1 MRIDHVLIA
10 TADLD
15 AEAARI
21 SSELGWAVKGGGRHE
36 GHGTHNRIVPLG
48 GGYLELIAVA
58 DPDEAAGSPFGRA
71 VQARVAAGGGLL
83 AWAVLVDDINAVAV
97 RLGTELV
104 AVTRQGLSASITGVE
119 EAMADSSLPFFIA
132 RDHGIADP
140 GATAGLGGIELVE
153 VAGDGERIH
162 DWLGSTELPVA
173 IVDGPPGLRAFS
185 AGGRR
190 VSG

>member
-1 MRIDHVLIA
+1 MRIDHVLLA

-15 AEAARI
+15 EEADRV
-21 SSELGWAVKGGGRHE
+21 SSEFGWEVSGGGRHE

-58 DPDEAAGSPFGRA
+58 DADEAAGSPFGRA
-71 VQARVAAGGGLL
+71 VQARVAEGGGLL
-83 AWAVLVDDINAVAV
+83 AWCVLVDDVEAVAA

-104 AVTRQGLSASITGVE
+104 TVTRQGLSASITGVE
-119 EAMADSSLPFFIA
+119 EAMANSSLPFFIA

-140 GATAGLGGIELVE
+140 GVNTELDGIELVE
-153 VAGDGERIH
+153 VAGDQRRLE
-162 DWLGSTELPVA
+162 DWLGGESLPVQVVEGA
-173 IVDGPPGLRAFS
+173 PGLRAFR

-190 VSG
+190 LS

>member
-1 MRIDHVLIA
+1 MRIDHVLLA

-15 AEAARI
+15 GQAARI
-21 SSELGWAVKGGGRHE
+21 SSEFGWAVEGGGRHE
-36 GHGTHNRIVPLG
+36 GHGTRNRIVPLG

-58 DPDEAAGSPFGRA
+58 DADEAAGSPFGRA
-71 VQARVAAGGGLL
+71 VQARVAEGGGLL
-83 AWAVLVDDINAVAV
+83 AWCVLVDDIEAVAA

-104 AVTRQGLSASITGVE
+104 TVTRQGLSASITGVE
-119 EAMADSSLPFFIA
+119 EAMANSSLPFFIT

-140 GATAGLGGIELVE
+140 GVNTGLGGIEQVE
-153 VAGDGERIH
+153 VAGDERRLH
-162 DWLGSTELPVA
+162 DWLGGGSIPVQV
-173 IVDGPPGLRAFS
+173 VDGPPGLRAFS